1 MRMPNTHDFILEAAP
16 DGCMDGMMDKPYPSL
31 TTLTIAFTLEAWHG
45 VMPNPLMKKSGRLK

>member
-1 MRMPNTHDFILEAAP
+1 MPNTHDFILEAAP

-45 VMPNPLMKKSGRLK
+45 VMPNPLMKKPGRLK